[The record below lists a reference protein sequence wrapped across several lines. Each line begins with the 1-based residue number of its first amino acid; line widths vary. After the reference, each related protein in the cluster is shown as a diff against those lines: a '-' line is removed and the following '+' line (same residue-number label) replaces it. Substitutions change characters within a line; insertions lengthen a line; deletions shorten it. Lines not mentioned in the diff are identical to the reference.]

1 MKVLTYALWSLELL
15 WNFDPDILIWTYLL
29 SIIFPKFVELLL
41 FVGLDGVEGILDL
54 LSLGRETILAA
65 AAAQTTTVPEI
76 AEERKKYQEISET
89 KMSEF
94 DSRSFK

>member
-1 MKVLTYALWSLELL
+1 M
-15 WNFDPDILIWTYLL
+15 